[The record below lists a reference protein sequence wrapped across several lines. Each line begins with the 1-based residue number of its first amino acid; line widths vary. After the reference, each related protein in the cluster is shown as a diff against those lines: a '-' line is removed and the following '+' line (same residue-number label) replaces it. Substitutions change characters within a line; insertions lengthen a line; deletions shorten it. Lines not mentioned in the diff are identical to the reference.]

1 MWRGAYAAECPARFV
16 RVRGEPQPGW
26 KVDQLGKVVKDSAAW
41 NGPELTDSARA
52 QYRFLLGKLSLVP
65 HDSYP
70 VSLEDIIGSALVLER
85 RPISRYGAWQRR

>member
-1 MWRGAYAAECPARFV
+1 
-16 RVRGEPQPGW
+16 
-26 KVDQLGKVVKDSAAW
+26 VDQLGKVVKDSAAW

-70 VSLEDIIGSALVLER
+70 VSLEDIICSAPVLER
-85 RPISRYGAWQRR
+85 RPLSRYGAWQRR